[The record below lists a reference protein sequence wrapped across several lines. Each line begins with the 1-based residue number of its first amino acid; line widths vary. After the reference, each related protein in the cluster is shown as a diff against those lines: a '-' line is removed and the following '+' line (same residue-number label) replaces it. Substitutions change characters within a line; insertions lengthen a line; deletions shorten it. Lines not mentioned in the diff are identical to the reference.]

1 MIRGSVLPGSIKITD
16 AHGSSSSLASC
27 GYRHIAL
34 NHKRGEWV
42 RDGLAMARV
51 ESYWTSLKYFLR
63 SHNWKLKQETLPL
76 YLAEHSFRHNLRQR
90 GEKVFEALIAKFPPI
105 DRSQLPKGAA
115 PVRERSE
122 QLGDRASQAQSTTL
136 GSAPCCTCEGM
147 D

>member
-63 SHNWKLKQETLPL
+63 SHNRKLKQETLPL
-76 YLAEHSFRHNLRQR
+76 YLAEHSFQHNLRQR
-90 GEKVFEALIAKFPPI
+90 GENVLKHLSQSFHPST
-105 DRSQLPKGAA
+105 DRSFPK
-115 PVRERSE
+115 VLHRF
-122 QLGDRASQAQSTTL
+122 ASGPSSWGIGLAKHSLQR
-136 GSAPCCTCEGM
+136 
-147 D
+147 